1 MIQLSRFPIRTLKDA
16 PKISDNKSTSYLLQ
30 AGYIR
35 QEMAGVYNYLPLGLK
50 VLKNIE
56 QIVRE
61 EMNSIGAQE
70 LLLSSLGNKES
81 WEKTGRWD
89 TVDVLFKL
97 EGSGNK
103 EYALNPTHEEVVTP
117 LMGEFIQSYK
127 DLDSMAVYQFQ
138 TKFRNEARAKSG
150 ILRGREFIMKDL
162 YSFHKNLEDLDIYFE
177 EVRKAYVRVF
187 DRLGIGQDTLYAFA
201 SGGAFSKY
209 SYEFQTKL
217 EIGEDNIYVC
227 SDCGQAHND
236 EIVGEKFECVNCKSP
251 KYEIIKTSEVGNI
264 FKLGTKFSTAFGLN
278 YLDEKNAKNE
288 VVMGCYGIGISRL
301 MGVIAEYMMDEKGLV
316 WPESI
321 APASH
326 YIIVIGEE
334 NLAKAIELAK
344 DLEKSG
350 KEVIID
356 DRFKT
361 NFGQKAAD
369 ADILGIPNRIIISP
383 KTLEL
388 GGCELKGRLEQ
399 EGKIIKM

>member
-16 PKISDNKSTSYLLQ
+16 PKISDNKSTSFLLQ
-30 AGYIR
+30 GGFIR
-35 QEMAGVYNYLPLGLK
+35 QEMAGVYNYLPLWLR

-61 EMNSIGAQE
+61 EMNSVWAQE
-70 LLLSSLGNKES
+70 LLLSSLWNKDS
-81 WEKTGRWD
+81 WQKTWRWD

-138 TKFRNEARAKSG
+138 TKFRNEARAKSW
-150 ILRGREFIMKDL
+150 ILRWREFIMKDL
-162 YSFHKNLEDLDIYFE
+162 YSFHKSSDDLDIYFE
-177 EVRKAYVRVF
+177 EVRKAYVRIF
-187 DRLGIGQDTLYAFA
+187 NRLWIWQDTLYAFA
-201 SGGAFSKY
+201 SGWAFSKY

-236 EIVGEKFECVNCKSP
+236 EIVGDKFECVACKSP

-264 FKLGTKFSTAFGLN
+264 FKLWTKFSSAFWLN
-278 YLDEKNAKNE
+278 YLDEKNSKNE
-288 VVMGCYGIGISRL
+288 VVMWCYWIGISRL
-301 MGVIAEYMMDEKGLV
+301 MWVIAEYMMDEKWLV

-321 APASH
+321 TPASH
-326 YIIVIGEE
+326 YIIVIWED
-334 NLAKAIELAK
+334 NLDKAK
-344 DLEKSG
+344 DLARELEKFW

-369 ADILGIPNRIIISP
+369 ADILWIPNRIIISP
-383 KTLEL
+383 KTLEQWWY
-388 GGCELKGRLEQ
+388 ELKGRLEDDV
-399 EGKIIKM
+399 KIIKF

>member
-16 PKISDNKSTSYLLQ
+16 PKISDNKSTSFLLQ
-30 AGYIR
+30 GGFIR
-35 QEMAGVYNYLPLGLK
+35 QEMAGVYNYLPLWLR

-61 EMNSIGAQE
+61 EMNSVWAQE
-70 LLLSSLGNKES
+70 LLLSSLWNKDS
-81 WEKTGRWD
+81 WQKTWRWD

-117 LMGEFIQSYK
+117 LMWEFIQSYK

-138 TKFRNEARAKSG
+138 TKFRNEARAKSW
-150 ILRGREFIMKDL
+150 ILRWREFIMKDL
-162 YSFHKNLEDLDIYFE
+162 YSFHKSSDDLDIYFE

-187 DRLGIGQDTLYAFA
+187 NRLWIWQDTLYAFA
-201 SGGAFSKY
+201 SGWAFSKY

-217 EIGEDNIYVC
+217 EIWEDNIYVC

-236 EIVGEKFECVNCKSP
+236 EIVGDKFECVNCKSA

-264 FKLGTKFSTAFGLN
+264 FKLWTKFSSAFWLN

-288 VVMGCYGIGISRL
+288 VVMWCYGIGISRL
-301 MGVIAEYMMDEKGLV
+301 MWVIAEYMMDEKWLV

-326 YIIVIGEE
+326 YIIVIWED
-334 NLAKAIELAK
+334 NLDKAK
-344 DLEKSG
+344 DLARKLEKSG

-369 ADILGIPNRIIISP
+369 ADILWIPNRIIISP

-388 GGCELKGRLEQ
+388 GWYELKGRLEN
-399 EGKIIKM
+399 EGKIIKF